1 MQTPEHIQDRLVAL
15 NSKILELYRST
26 YTVPNSAE
34 FDELCSERDDIQREL
49 RSFFITS
56 HSH

>member
-1 MQTPEHIQDRLVAL
+1 MQPPEHIQDRLVAL

-49 RSFFITS
+49 RSFFMS
-56 HSH
+56 FHSH